1 MRRLLLVAAAAVLL
15 AGGCAT
21 LAPAT
26 CDPPDFD
33 PPGRLTCD
41 VAVAAAREQLANVS
55 GISRLEVVWSA
66 ACPDNARCRPPDG
79 NAATVMATLGEG
91 DILTV
96 YVSIGEDGVVQ
107 AEAPQ
112 RLVPSQAPPPGG

>member
-1 MRRLLLVAAAAVLL
+1 MRHLILGTVATVVL
-15 AGGCAT
+15 ASGCAT

-26 CDPPDFD
+26 CDPQQFD
-33 PPGRLTCD
+33 PPGRLACD

-55 GISRLEVVWSA
+55 GISRLEVIWSA
-66 ACPDNARCRPPDG
+66 VCPDNARCRPPDG

-91 DILTV
+91 DVLTV